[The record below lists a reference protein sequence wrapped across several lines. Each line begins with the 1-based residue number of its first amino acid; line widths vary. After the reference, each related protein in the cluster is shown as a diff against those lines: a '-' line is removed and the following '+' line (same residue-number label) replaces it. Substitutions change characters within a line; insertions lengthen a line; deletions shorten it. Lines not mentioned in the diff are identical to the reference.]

1 MTPAP
6 DDKDRLILEARKVLD
21 AVAPRVIW
29 KRTIKAYQAKFGP
42 ETVRVEVTKDLRIR
56 VVNPRT
62 GEAVEAPAEG
72 PRTP

>member
-6 DDKDRLILEARKVLD
+6 DHKERQILEARKVLD

-29 KRTIKAYQAKFGP
+29 KRTIRSYQAKFGP
-42 ETVRVEVTKDLRIR
+42 KTVRVEVTKDLRIR

-62 GEAVEAPAEG
+62 GETVEAPAEG
-72 PRTP
+72 PRAP